1 LSRKDMW
8 PPFFKALFFSCLF
21 LLPICHGNIIKH
33 EDRLDEA
40 INVLLEYVQHLDH
53 AQGEIRVK
61 REERVS
67 NMDIRDAIFA
77 LVNVIRDGSKK
88 VEKRDKIADEMS
100 EKILQAVTSQGGTGS
115 FEKKIDNISTF
126 LLRMYSKMDQ
136 IDRSIRQSGRR
147 SGGGS
152 NGALTTLAKESFDI
166 LTLLPTYI
174 ESTKAAVSELKE
186 ESNTNFA
193 KVESLLVDDSESQDG
208 NNKSLANVLRSTET
222 NILGASKELKEIV
235 IESGHMAESL
245 FERVN
250 DGYHEL
256 TEEIKGLS
264 NVEKVLLDT
273 ADSVMDTKKKLEFGV
288 QQIIFKV
295 GELVEV
301 SGGQMDDQ
309 MADKFEDITRTILS
323 NQTEAL
329 ANLTKKVEKE
339 IGQVWRQMGIM
350 YGQVSN
356 SISILEKVKS
366 QTEGY
371 VNNTGKNLG
380 KMEGT
385 VTGLTDRMVDVDSNL
400 NYMLGQLSLVVQ
412 EFNTVK
418 TGLNEAMNGLGDE
431 IQEYIPQESED
442 SNGD

>member
-8 PPFFKALFFSCLF
+8 PPFKALFISIL
-21 LLPICHGNIIKH
+21 LVLPITNGNIIK
-33 EDRLDEA
+33 EDAKLAEA
-40 INVLLEYVQHLDH
+40 INVLLEFVQQIDND
-53 AQGEIRVK
+53 QGEIRIK
-61 REERVS
+61 RDAERVS

-77 LVNVIRDGSKK
+77 LVNVIQKSSKK
-88 VEKRDKIADEMS
+88 VDTHDAKTTEMT

-126 LLRMYSKMDQ
+126 LLRMYSKMDT
-136 IDRSIRQSGRR
+136 IDRSIRQQGRR
-147 SGGGS
+147 GGGGS
-152 NGALTTLAKESFDI
+152 NAALTTLAKESFDI
-166 LTLLPTYI
+166 LTLLPNYI
-174 ESTKAAVSELKE
+174 ESTKTAVSELKQDTQ
-186 ESNTNFA
+186 TNFA
-193 KVESLLVDDSESQDG
+193 KVESLLGSEDG
-208 NNKSLANVLRSTET
+208 NNNSLANVLRDTES
-222 NILGASKELKEIV
+222 NIIGASNELKEIV
-235 IESGHMAESL
+235 IESGHQAETL

-250 DGYHEL
+250 DGYAEL

-295 GELVEV
+295 GELVQV

-309 MADKFEDITRTILS
+309 LKEQFTEITSVILS

-329 ANLTKKVEKE
+329 ANLTKKVERE

-385 VTGLTDRMVDVDSNL
+385 VEGLTDRMVDVDDNL

-418 TGLNEAMNGLGDE
+418 SGLNEAMDGLGDE
-431 IQEYIPQESED
+431 IIEEYRPQQDEGNNIDE
-442 SNGD
+442 

>member
-1 LSRKDMW
+1 MFKD
-8 PPFFKALFFSCLF
+8 
-21 LLPICHGNIIKH
+21 
-33 EDRLDEA
+33 
-40 INVLLEYVQHLDH
+40 
-53 AQGEIRVK
+53 
-61 REERVS
+61 
-67 NMDIRDAIFA
+67 
-77 LVNVIRDGSKK
+77 
-88 VEKRDKIADEMS
+88 VE
-100 EKILQAVTSQGGTGS
+100 
-115 FEKKIDNISTF
+115 
-126 LLRMYSKMDQ
+126 
-136 IDRSIRQSGRR
+136 
-147 SGGGS
+147 
-152 NGALTTLAKESFDI
+152 
-166 LTLLPTYI
+166 TLLG
-174 ESTKAAVSELKE
+174 EEDDEVAGKKSLRKAITATEQHILSASNELKDII
-186 ESNTNFA
+186 
-193 KVESLLVDDSESQDG
+193 VESGS
-208 NNKSLANVLRSTET
+208 
-222 NILGASKELKEIV
+222 
-235 IESGHMAESL
+235 MAESL
-245 FERVN
+245 FERVDN
-250 DGYHEL
+250 GYKEL
-256 TEEIKGLS
+256 EEEIKGLS

-356 SISILEKVKS
+356 SIAILEKVKT

-380 KMEGT
+380 TMEGT

-442 SNGD
+442 SNG

>member
-1 LSRKDMW
+1 MW
-8 PPFFKALFFSCLF
+8 PPFKALFISIL
-21 LLPICHGNIIKH
+21 LVLPITNGNIIK
-33 EDRLDEA
+33 EDAKLAEA
-40 INVLLEYVQHLDH
+40 INVLLEFVQQIDH
-53 AQGEIRVK
+53 DQGEIRIK
-61 REERVS
+61 RDAERVS

-77 LVNVIRDGSKK
+77 LVNVIQKSSKK
-88 VEKRDKIADEMS
+88 VDTHDAKTTEMT

-136 IDRSIRQSGRR
+136 IDRSIRQQGRR
-147 SGGGS
+147 GGGGS
-152 NGALTTLAKESFDI
+152 NAALTTLAKESFDI
-166 LTLLPTYI
+166 LTLLPNYI
-174 ESTKAAVSELKE
+174 ESTKTAVSELKQDTQ
-186 ESNTNFA
+186 TNFA
-193 KVESLLVDDSESQDG
+193 KVESLLGSEDG
-208 NNKSLANVLRSTET
+208 NNNSLANVLRDTES
-222 NILGASKELKEIV
+222 NIIGASNELKEIV
-235 IESGHMAESL
+235 IESGHQAETL

-250 DGYHEL
+250 DGYAEL

-295 GELVEV
+295 GELVQV

-309 MADKFEDITRTILS
+309 LKEQFTEITSVILS

-329 ANLTKKVEKE
+329 ANLTKKVERE

-385 VTGLTDRMVDVDSNL
+385 VEGLTDRMVDVDDNL

-418 TGLNEAMNGLGDE
+418 SGLNEAMDGLGDE
-431 IQEYIPQESED
+431 IIEEYRPQQDEGNIDE
-442 SNGD
+442 

>member
-1 LSRKDMW
+1 MW
-8 PPFFKALFFSCLF
+8 PPFKALFISIL
-21 LLPICHGNIIKH
+21 LVLPITNGNIIK
-33 EDRLDEA
+33 EDAKLAEA
-40 INVLLEYVQHLDH
+40 INVLLEFVQQIDH
-53 AQGEIRVK
+53 DQGEIRIK
-61 REERVS
+61 RDAERVS

-77 LVNVIRDGSKK
+77 LVNVIQKSSKK
-88 VEKRDKIADEMS
+88 VDTHDAKATEMA

-136 IDRSIRQSGRR
+136 IDRSIRQQGRR
-147 SGGGS
+147 GGGGS
-152 NGALTTLAKESFDI
+152 NAALTTLAKESFDI
-166 LTLLPTYI
+166 LTLLPNYI
-174 ESTKAAVSELKE
+174 ESTKTAVSELKE
-186 ESNTNFA
+186 DTQTNFA
-193 KVESLLVDDSESQDG
+193 KVESLLGSEDG
-208 NNKSLANVLRSTET
+208 NNNSLANVLRDTES
-222 NILGASKELKEIV
+222 NIIGASNELKEIV
-235 IESGHMAESL
+235 IESGHQAETL

-250 DGYHEL
+250 DGYAEL

-295 GELVEV
+295 GELVQV

-309 MADKFEDITRTILS
+309 LKEQFTEITSVILS

-329 ANLTKKVEKE
+329 ANLTKKVERE

-385 VTGLTDRMVDVDSNL
+385 VEGLTDRMVDVDDNL

-418 TGLNEAMNGLGDE
+418 SGLNEAMDGLGDE
-431 IQEYIPQESED
+431 IIEEYRPQQDEGNNIDE
-442 SNGD
+442 

>member
-8 PPFFKALFFSCLF
+8 PPFKALFISIL
-21 LLPICHGNIIKH
+21 LVLPITNGNIIK
-33 EDRLDEA
+33 EDAKLAEA
-40 INVLLEYVQHLDH
+40 INVLLEFVQQIDND
-53 AQGEIRVK
+53 QGEIRIK
-61 REERVS
+61 RDAERVS

-77 LVNVIRDGSKK
+77 LVNVIQKSSKK
-88 VEKRDKIADEMS
+88 VDTHDAKTTEMT

-126 LLRMYSKMDQ
+126 LLRMYSKMDT
-136 IDRSIRQSGRR
+136 IDRSIRQQGRR
-147 SGGGS
+147 GGGGS
-152 NGALTTLAKESFDI
+152 NAALTTLAKESFDI
-166 LTLLPTYI
+166 LTLLPNYI
-174 ESTKAAVSELKE
+174 ESTKTAVSELKQDTQ
-186 ESNTNFA
+186 TNFA
-193 KVESLLVDDSESQDG
+193 KVESLLGSEDG
-208 NNKSLANVLRSTET
+208 NNNSLANVLRDTES
-222 NILGASKELKEIV
+222 NIIGASNELKEIV
-235 IESGHMAESL
+235 IESGHQAETL

-250 DGYHEL
+250 DGYAEL

-295 GELVEV
+295 GELVQV

-309 MADKFEDITRTILS
+309 LKEQFTEITSVILS

-329 ANLTKKVEKE
+329 ANLTKKVERE

-385 VTGLTDRMVDVDSNL
+385 VEGLTDRMVDVDDNL

-418 TGLNEAMNGLGDE
+418 SGLNEAMDGLGDE
-431 IQEYIPQESED
+431 IIEEYRPQQDEGNNLDE
-442 SNGD
+442 

>member
-1 LSRKDMW
+1 MW
-8 PPFFKALFFSCLF
+8 PPFFKALFISCL
-21 LLPICHGNIIKH
+21 LLIPICQGNIIKQ
-33 EDRLDEA
+33 EDKLDEA
-40 INVLLEYVQHLDH
+40 INVLLEYVKDIDH
-53 AQGEIRVK
+53 APGELRIK
-61 REERVS
+61 RDAERVS

-77 LVNVIRDGSKK
+77 LVNVIRDGGKK
-88 VEKRDKIADEMS
+88 SEKRDKIGAEMD
-100 EKILQAVTSQGGTGS
+100 EKILQAITSQGGTGT

-152 NGALTTLAKESFDI
+152 NAALTTLAKESFDI
-166 LTLLPTYI
+166 LTLLPNYI
-174 ESTKAAVSELKE
+174 ESTKTAVSELKE
-186 ESNTNFA
+186 DSKTNFA
-193 KVESLLVDDSESQDG
+193 KVESLLVDDSGSEDG
-208 NNKSLANVLRSTET
+208 NNKSLANVLRSTES

-356 SISILEKVKS
+356 SIAILEKVKAS
-366 QTEGY
+366 TEGY

-431 IQEYIPQESED
+431 IQEFIPQESENN
-442 SNGD
+442 SGE